1 MISGLCFHGIKR
13 SICLKPKKVAE
24 IQLLNNLKRKTMKD
38 FQITRR
44 RERVCDNNC
53 KPIESVIESV
63 IKGSN
68 LFMSDD
74 IDECINGLE
83 TSPLFQ
89 DLLYF
94 NQLLTN
100 ERKLFEYF
108 VRIGNY
114 HLTKVSFTFDFKSS
128 NIPKRKMQ
136 KNDYSNNAVPTEMH
150 GRELSQDY
158 KLIHDMVSM
167 VLESHDLQMCRWLYI
182 ILTRMDLKNG
192 HIYEEEVRRLAD
204 HIDWMQK
211 AIYEPRK
218 IENIY
223 QKGSCN
229 FGPGSTQNGD
239 LSLNL

>member
-1 MISGLCFHGIKR
+1 MY
-13 SICLKPKKVAE
+13 
-24 IQLLNNLKRKTMKD
+24 NY
-38 FQITRR
+38 
-44 RERVCDNNC
+44 
-53 KPIESVIESV
+53 PI
-63 IKGSN
+63 
-68 LFMSDD
+68 
-74 IDECINGLE
+74 
-83 TSPLFQ
+83 
-89 DLLYF
+89 
-94 NQLLTN
+94 
-100 ERKLFEYF
+100 
-108 VRIGNY
+108 
-114 HLTKVSFTFDFKSS
+114 TKVSFTFNSKSC
-128 NIPKRKMQ
+128 NIPKRKKQ

-192 HIYEEEVRRLAD
+192 HIYEDEVRRLAD

-229 FGPGSTQNGD
+229 FGPGSTQNGNV
-239 LSLNL
+239 LLNQ

>member
-1 MISGLCFHGIKR
+1 
-13 SICLKPKKVAE
+13 
-24 IQLLNNLKRKTMKD
+24 MKD
-38 FQITRR
+38 FTITRR
-44 RERVCDNNC
+44 RESVCDNNC
-53 KPIESVIESV
+53 EPIESVIESV

-74 IDECINGLE
+74 IDECIDGLE
-83 TSPLFQ
+83 TSRLFLHLS
-89 DLLYF
+89 DSTKR
-94 NQLLTN
+94 LTN
-100 ERKLFEYF
+100 ERKFLEDF
-108 VRIGNY
+108 VRMYNY
-114 HLTKVSFTFDFKSS
+114 PITKVSFTFNSKSC
-128 NIPKRKMQ
+128 NIPKRKKQ